1 MKKTK
6 VTEIV
11 HKPLAAQV
19 IKLMQSQ
26 INNPKKNIQSM
37 LKFSNVEWDDRCMK
51 FYQNKRAIK
60 TASDTQVRKKI
71 YNTSIETWKN
81 FESSLKSSFNKL
93 PN

>member
-26 INNPKKNIQSM
+26 INNPKKKWTKPSYAN
-37 LKFSNVEWDDRCMK
+37 N
-51 FYQNKRAIK
+51 A
-60 TASDTQVRKKI
+60 
-71 YNTSIETWKN
+71 ETLWWVK
-81 FESSLKSSFNKL
+81 EIPS
-93 PN
+93 

>member
-26 INNPKKNIQSM
+26 INNPKKKWTKPFDSKFGLPQNAKTKLYFKGVNAM
-37 LKFSNVEWDDRCMK
+37 LTSF
-51 FYQNKRAIK
+51 
-60 TASDTQVRKKI
+60 DT
-71 YNTSIETWKN
+71 Y
-81 FESSLKSSFNKL
+81 FNKYKYCL
-93 PN
+93 DRKSVV